1 MTFFVPPTNRVQLAV
16 LIQHIVKHDY
26 PGKWPGIV
34 DKVMGFLMQNE
45 NTDAWLGALLVL
57 YQLVKNY
64 EYKKPE
70 ERGTSESA
78 VFAQ

>member
-1 MTFFVPPTNRVQLAV
+1 MAV

-78 VFAQ
+78 VLRSDVYVTDRSTN